1 MISTYKK
8 GKDISVMIWGAIWI
22 RGRSDV
28 VLLERDPDA
37 PHRGYSAISYL
48 DILDEQ
54 LPTIYEPG
62 MIFMQDNAPIY
73 TARLIKNWL
82 EDNGIDVL
90 PWPPYSPDLN
100 PIEHI
105 WALIKEWIYEHYPY
119 LTDMGSS
126 EADYAALQDAIKRA

>member
-1 MISTYKK
+1 M
-8 GKDISVMIWGAIWI
+8 
-22 RGRSDV
+22 

-62 MIFMQDNAPIY
+62 MIFMQDNAPIH

-90 PWPPYSPDLN
+90 PWPLYSPDLN

-105 WALIKEWIYEHYPY
+105 
-119 LTDMGSS
+119 
-126 EADYAALQDAIKRA
+126 